1 MAPKQRESYE
11 RRLLR
16 ERPKYVPMKPEV
28 VARLSTEDKKEYED
42 IYKKNLNV
50 ILLEA
55 DLITFVKRFLR
66 NKCFF

>member
-28 VARLSTEDKKEYED
+28 VARLSTEDKKEYEE
-42 IYKKNLNV
+42 YLQEKP
-50 ILLEA
+50 
-55 DLITFVKRFLR
+55 KRYTLR
-66 NKCFF
+66 SGSY